1 MQKYRTIFAI
11 ISLACFP
18 LANLV
23 AQPTSPTPIIKP
35 PTPVHV
41 PPTKISEKPVVHIIK
56 DPSID
61 IGIAVGIRRVIERI
75 YRPYSSKNVAPP
87 AWENGYFSDGLF
99 RKITAWRAA
108 TKGVEITNLSSY
120 DWFCQCQDYDWQTAF
135 LAPLH
140 MERRYDDRDKIAVV
154 VEFFPAKGS
163 SNAPLMLLFAKQ
175 KSGSWRVDD
184 MIFDRG
190 VRLSTELAREIKT
203 KGVE

>member
-1 MQKYRTIFAI
+1 MQKYRTIFTVV
-11 ISLACFP
+11 SLVCFP

-23 AQPTSPTPIIKP
+23 AQPTPPTSIIKSPTPVYGP
-35 PTPVHV
+35 PS
-41 PPTKISEKPVVHIIK
+41 KISEKSVVNIIK

-61 IGIAVGIRRVIERI
+61 MGTAVDIRRVIERI
-75 YRPYSSKNVAPP
+75 YRPYSTKDIAPP
-87 AWENGYFSDGLF
+87 AWESGYFSDRLL

-140 MERRYDDRDKIAVV
+140 MERRYDDRDKMAVV

-163 SNAPLMLLFAKQ
+163 TNAPLMLLFAKQ
-175 KSGSWRVDD
+175 KSGRWRVDD
-184 MIFDRG
+184 MVFDG
-190 VRLSTELAREIKT
+190 NVRLTTELAREIKT